1 MYIYICFSRIYGGQN
16 LQTYPKGL
24 LYSCSC
30 VCALSVQICT
40 VANRRMYVRMRKD
53 VYNIL
58 QHISETCSWVW
69 EQQSPTFFRMKEGI
83 MVGRQWFSL
92 GMTAVQLVI
101 SLGLPALR
109 NLRCSQ
115 QLMTSSCWCNLCWLY
130 DMNSWQ
136 SAHGGSH
143 GPSGTSWKYLDL
155 ESLEVDTGRRT

>member
-1 MYIYICFSRIYGGQN
+1 
-16 LQTYPKGL
+16 
-24 LYSCSC
+24 
-30 VCALSVQICT
+30 
-40 VANRRMYVRMRKD
+40 
-53 VYNIL
+53 
-58 QHISETCSWVW
+58 
-69 EQQSPTFFRMKEGI
+69 

-101 SLGLPALR
+101 SLGLPALG

-115 QLMTSSCWCNLCWLY
+115 QLMTSSCCCNLCWLY

-155 ESLEVDTGRRT
+155 ESLEVDTGRRTWCLSWEETSPESLYHLISVLDALETKPTQDSTSRFLVSLRWQCKWLCFALVFFRRTRCVESCR